1 MATALVV
8 DDARYSLR
16 ALRLVLEAEGFR
28 VLAAHDAEEALAT
41 ARAHV
46 PDIIVT
52 DCLAPDIEGVELC
65 RTLMRIPVIMLT
77 TQQMLPSAADASW
90 DALLLKPV
98 SVAALLSTIAALVRT
113 TGPTEPDLR
122 PEPVESGQRN
132 G

>member
-122 PEPVESGQRN
+122 PEPVGSGQRN